1 MLKEASKCAIG
12 TGEPL
17 GGDLITVEARPS
29 RTYAAGP
36 LWTNLAAASE

>member
-1 MLKEASKCAIG
+1 MHALG

-17 GGDLITVEARPS
+17 GEDLITVEVCLRH
-29 RTYAAGP
+29 TNAAGP